1 MTDGMDVGKL
11 GSLGGVS
18 GNQLN
23 RSLGVGPPRQIQQS
37 FKDIL
42 FESID
47 KVDQL
52 QHEAEIAM
60 DRLATGKTDQITE
73 VLMAAQKADLA
84 FKTLMQIRN
93 RLMAAYQ
100 EINQMRL

>member
-23 RSLGVGPPRQIQQS
+23 RSLGVGKTQQS
-37 FKDIL
+37 FKDVL

-52 QHEAEIAM
+52 QHEADTAM
-60 DRLATGKTDQITE
+60 DRFATGKTNQISE

-93 RLMAAYQ
+93 RIMTAYQ

>member
-23 RSLGVGPPRQIQQS
+23 RSLGAGKVQQS

-52 QHEAEIAM
+52 QHEAETAM
-60 DRLATGKTDQITE
+60 DRLATGKTNQITE

-93 RLMAAYQ
+93 RLMTAYQ

>member
-23 RSLGVGPPRQIQQS
+23 RSMGAGPPRRIQQS
-37 FKDIL
+37 FKDVL

-52 QHEAEIAM
+52 QHEAETAM
-60 DRLATGKTDQITE
+60 DRLATGKTNQITE

-93 RLMAAYQ
+93 RIMTAYQ